1 MGGNIDNPLIFISK
15 VKRIAND
22 GRRLKK
28 ILSAFVG
35 GRVRLCFHFF
45 FISRFDSII
54 RFQIIGLVLKYIRY
68 YLLLLLD
75 KPGSQQGSDR
85 YTDSQMVLPM

>member
-45 FISRFDSII
+45 FHFTI
-54 RFQIIGLVLKYIRY
+54 
-68 YLLLLLD
+68 
-75 KPGSQQGSDR
+75 
-85 YTDSQMVLPM
+85 